1 MVLSKV
7 RKKMN
12 KLFFSML
19 VLSICSSAFAQN
31 TMQLNPFN
39 YYKSDNIF
47 KTDIDL
53 KPKKMPN
60 LTFNVKSANLNGDLS
75 RSEEHKLSGQYST
88 KVFGGN
94 AGLKFTNNKDFLTQ
108 NINQSVDL
116 SYGLSGPFAKL
127 SLTVNTFNSQP
138 LIGQNKNNT
147 LAELKGTISF

>member
-1 MVLSKV
+1 MNKWFCCLIVLSFGASV
-7 RKKMN
+7 
-12 KLFFSML
+12 
-19 VLSICSSAFAQN
+19 FAQ
-31 TMQLNPFN
+31 TPAQMNPFN

-53 KPKKMPN
+53 KPKKLPN

-88 KVFGGN
+88 KIFGGN
-94 AGLKFTNNKDFLTQ
+94 AGLKFSNNKDFLTQ

-116 SYGLSGPFAKL
+116 SYGLSNPFAKL
-127 SLTVNTFNSQP
+127 SLTVNAFNTQP

>member
-1 MVLSKV
+1 
-7 RKKMN
+7 MN
-12 KLFFSML
+12 KWFFSL
-19 VLSICSSAFAQN
+19 VLLSFGTSVFAQ
-31 TMQLNPFN
+31 TLQPANPFN

-47 KTDIDL
+47 KTDIDV
-53 KPKKMPN
+53 KPKKLPN

-108 NINQSVDL
+108 SINQSVDL
-116 SYGLSGPFAKL
+116 SYGLNGPFAKL
-127 SLTVNTFNSQP
+127 SFTVNAFNNQP
-138 LIGQNKNNT
+138 LIGQAKNNT

>member
-1 MVLSKV
+1 
-7 RKKMN
+7 MN
-12 KLFFSML
+12 KWFTSLL
-19 VLSICSSAFAQN
+19 LLSFGASVFAQ
-31 TMQLNPFN
+31 TPAQLNPFN

-53 KPKKMPN
+53 KPKKLPN
-60 LTFNVKSANLNGDLS
+60 LSFNVKSANLNGDLS

-88 KVFGGN
+88 KIFGGN
-94 AGLKFTNNKDFLTQ
+94 AGLKFSNNKDFLTQ

-116 SYGLSGPFAKL
+116 SYGLNGPFAKL
-127 SLTVNTFNSQP
+127 SLTVNAFNTQP

>member
-1 MVLSKV
+1 MNRLLSC
-7 RKKMN
+7 
-12 KLFFSML
+12 LL
-19 VLSICSSAFAQN
+19 VLSLSVSVFAQ
-31 TMQLNPFN
+31 TPSQVNPFN
-39 YYKSDNIF
+39 YYKSDSIF

-75 RSEEHKLSGQYST
+75 RSEEHKLSGQFNT
-88 KVFGGN
+88 KMFGGN
-94 AGLKFTNNKDFLTQ
+94 AGVKFSNNKDFLTQ

-127 SLTVNTFNSQP
+127 SLTVNAFNTQP
-138 LIGQNKNNT
+138 LIGQTKNTT